1 MKKVNFFL
9 SALLALIITSSMVFM
24 PVLAD
29 DLNVYSEWNFS
40 DKKVGENTGYTPTGL
55 TAAVADAGGGAP
67 GSMAKLTKGAEPGG
81 NMILNGI
88 KEAALSDDF
97 IWKHL

>member
-29 DLNVYSEWNFS
+29 DLTVYSEWNFS
-40 DKKVGENTGYTPTGL
+40 DKKVGENTGYTPNGL
-55 TAAVADAGGGAP
+55 TAAVADAGGGAVRKSCP
-67 GSMAKLTKGAEPGG
+67 AP
-81 NMILNGI
+81 
-88 KEAALSDDF
+88 
-97 IWKHL
+97 HLRPASSFGPYM